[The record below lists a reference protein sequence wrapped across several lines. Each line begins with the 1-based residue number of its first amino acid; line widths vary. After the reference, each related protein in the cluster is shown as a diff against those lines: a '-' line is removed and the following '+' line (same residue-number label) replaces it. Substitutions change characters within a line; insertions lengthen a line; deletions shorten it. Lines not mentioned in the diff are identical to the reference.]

1 LNEPL
6 FTPSATSSALYSA
19 LCNADAT
26 TGTCQFQ
33 SVVTLD
39 SNLECDGDEC
49 NLGTLRVIKIAGLAG
64 HSPVFY
70 EYVQVPCVSLAFFV
84 GAEGGRYI
92 ENVNHFP
99 SHDNE
104 DELIERVCA
113 DPEAMVAAPGCCS
126 EQRHVCFEYRCAYV
140 EERVTLS
147 TALERCSSEGLD
159 ATADPPPMPE
169 GDLARWSLYPHE
181 YRLEHTA
188 CPVGSGGTADESSC
202 LEAATAAL
210 AAAGEPHFHTPR
222 NYAAGSWGDKP
233 SGCIV
238 DTSHGDVKFNRHEDG
253 SGNDEVKLVCSDVP
267 EELRSDYHDASELLC
282 SRKRRHCW
290 WSNEASNCASGF
302 NYGKD
307 LTSNLY
313 WWTEEPCSLQA
324 QVNIDGRVSIVH
336 PGSESI
342 RRVGVNSGSWFRV
355 HWEQDQFPSAPGC
368 GGDESICSVVL
379 GESGDTCLCDIDMAT
394 SAVYDDASQ
403 VPELVSEVQEA
414 LRIGSPSPDHF
425 GSGTYAMCDT
435 AACQARAPLVKVY
448 TRGTADSPLFDETA
462 IFEIFDALRVRSVYL
477 TNKQSVVTIASG
489 HSFRNPPQ
497 FNRLVDASQRD
508 ALYETEALLDHLF
521 SHQNTAPFAAKVLI
535 KSLVTSNPS
544 PRYIQAVATA
554 FKSGAYIGR
563 AFSGRYGDIGAAVA
577 AVLLDREARSLV
589 LPADTTYGKIRE
601 PLLRL
606 VHLMRAMEYTPRDNR
621 EVALSKS
628 LSLQIGQAVYKS
640 PTVFSFFRPDFAAE
654 GAVEASQLVS
664 PEAQLGV
671 LPNVI
676 GMLDGVS
683 SLVFEGLNSC
693 SGGFGTVCERNFVTP
708 VPSRTQLGN
717 TGYLSFVPTDFSSAE
732 SVLHELDLLL
742 TGGRLDPHSY
752 AVITEEY
759 DRALTASSCPVD
771 RTAELCGHLVPGDVL
786 QRGEQITNADGE
798 VLCVSYDGVAHHIG
812 VDGREVFSTAYST
825 RGYES
830 DGLHYESGGEL
841 RMEGPVHWGVS
852 NNKWKSDSHDE
863 DSTPAAF
870 HTFLAGPC
878 MLLDTD
884 ALGRLK
890 MHGYTSFGG
899 QATEI
904 TCEAP
909 STCGVPTIEYM
920 GCYNDNTNGVRDMI
934 QNSFITGS
942 NDFEVVSREC
952 GLEACRGFSYFGL
965 QWDNE
970 CWCGNDYGSQGENSD
985 CGDASSTSN
994 GICADGTGRN
1004 ACGGRNAVYSLTPP
1018 PPPPPPTRS
1027 AEYLA
1032 ERAKTDAMLALQVA
1046 QTLVAATPAFAV
1058 TNDPATS
1065 DVSAPEVAPRTRRD
1079 NDYKALVVMYMNGG
1093 ADTQNLIVP
1102 HSNCDE
1108 RNGVEQ
1114 YLTTRSDAALDLD
1127 QVLQIEVAPGTQLC
1141 DTMGLHPRFDTL
1153 EQLYN
1158 DGDAAFI
1165 ANIGALVEPVTQ
1177 EQVLNRE
1184 LVVLEE
1190 PALVNAIDSIL
1201 RILLKKTYKK
1211 TRILKSSALTCH
1223 Q

>member
-1 LNEPL
+1 
-6 FTPSATSSALYSA
+6 
-19 LCNADAT
+19 
-26 TGTCQFQ
+26 
-33 SVVTLD
+33 
-39 SNLECDGDEC
+39 
-49 NLGTLRVIKIAGLAG
+49 
-64 HSPVFY
+64 
-70 EYVQVPCVSLAFFV
+70 
-84 GAEGGRYI
+84 
-92 ENVNHFP
+92 
-99 SHDNE
+99 
-104 DELIERVCA
+104 
-113 DPEAMVAAPGCCS
+113 
-126 EQRHVCFEYRCAYV
+126 
-140 EERVTLS
+140 
-147 TALERCSSEGLD
+147 
-159 ATADPPPMPE
+159 
-169 GDLARWSLYPHE
+169 
-181 YRLEHTA
+181 
-188 CPVGSGGTADESSC
+188 
-202 LEAATAAL
+202 
-210 AAAGEPHFHTPR
+210 
-222 NYAAGSWGDKP
+222 
-233 SGCIV
+233 
-238 DTSHGDVKFNRHEDG
+238 
-253 SGNDEVKLVCSDVP
+253 
-267 EELRSDYHDASELLC
+267 
-282 SRKRRHCW
+282 
-290 WSNEASNCASGF
+290 
-302 NYGKD
+302 
-307 LTSNLY
+307 
-313 WWTEEPCSLQA
+313 
-324 QVNIDGRVSIVH
+324 
-336 PGSESI
+336 
-342 RRVGVNSGSWFRV
+342 
-355 HWEQDQFPSAPGC
+355 
-368 GGDESICSVVL
+368 
-379 GESGDTCLCDIDMAT
+379 MAT

-942 NDFEVVSREC
+942 NDFEVVSRAC

-1184 LVVLEE
+1184 ANLPAGLYAHNLQTQGSKTLYPQETTGGTGVLG
-1190 PALVNAIDSIL
+1190 
-1201 RILLKKTYKK
+1201 
-1211 TRILKSSALTCH
+1211 RILKAFDDQAAAASESGGETPIKGAGYSITTDRTMFRGSPTEPILLSSAEGMMTYEGTQTAAKAYNSAERTAHLEAFRRLASKKAGSIFAETYNDAMRKALVDSEHISGLLADASLTQNWDGIQGQASVGHGQDFVAQFKQVANVIASRQAFDAEVDIFYVAMCCMDH
-1223 Q
+1223 HNEMIAETDKKYNDIDIALSTFVAEMKEQGVWDQVAVQSLSEFGRTMTSNGRGTDHAWGGNHFLIGGDVKGPSDSIRGRPRVPVCKFVPSQANSNRDGIRRLLYIEPYLLYCVRTPSTVSLCLNSQSERIIFAKTNVPVGPALARLQRLDRPCADHVPAPGSAHLVLFPLYSPFAK